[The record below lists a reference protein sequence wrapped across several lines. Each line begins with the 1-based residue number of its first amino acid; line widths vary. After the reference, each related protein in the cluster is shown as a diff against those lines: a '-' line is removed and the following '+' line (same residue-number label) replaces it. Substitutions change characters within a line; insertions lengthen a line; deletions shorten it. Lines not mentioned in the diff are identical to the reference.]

1 LPLVPGV
8 ALPRA
13 RTRLCS
19 VLVVLVALLAGGSL
33 PAAADPGPGAPS
45 AGADAAPSAGPAA
58 VARPASIG
66 GPADQ
71 SSISRAVA
79 DPAGDLCA
87 QVGHA
92 AGYRSDGLVV
102 AVAVALAESTC
113 TPSATGTNGPTA
125 GCPNGS
131 TDRGL
136 WQINSCYHPTVSN
149 ACAYDAQC
157 NATQAYR
164 ISAGGRSWSPWAT
177 YTSGRY
183 RSFLSTAAAAV
194 RRLTPVALARPQA
207 GFGVYRPSSQT
218 FHLDA
223 DRDGRTDIVRGFGA
237 ADDLPTAGDWN
248 RDARDT
254 VGTFRPGAGTFH
266 VTSSATSN
274 SSDAAYRYG
283 TAGDLPL
290 GGDWDRDGVDT
301 AAVFRPSTGVFYLN
315 NQHNDTVTDARL
327 RFGTRGDLP
336 AVGDWDG
343 DGDDTPAVFRPSTG
357 LVYVDLDGNGSTD
370 RRLRYGAPGDR
381 PVAGDWDG
389 NGRDG
394 IAVFRPATGTYYA
407 DDGLDGRTDVRVSY
421 GTRGDLP
428 VAGTWGG

>member
-1 LPLVPGV
+1 
-8 ALPRA
+8 
-13 RTRLCS
+13 
-19 VLVVLVALLAGGSL
+19 VLVVLTALLAAGS
-33 PAAADPGPGAPS
+33 PTAAADPGRTGPGRTGPGAGPS
-45 AGADAAPSAGPAA
+45 PGAA
-58 VARPASIG
+58 ARPASIG
-66 GPADQ
+66 RPADP
-71 SSISRAVA
+71 SSTSHTVS

-87 QVGHA
+87 RVGHT

-113 TPSATGTNGPTA
+113 TPSATGTNPPTA

-131 TDRGL
+131 SDRGL

-149 ACAYDAQC
+149 GCAYDAQC
-157 NATQAYR
+157 NATAAYR
-164 ISAGGRSWSPWAT
+164 ISSGGRSWTPWAT
-177 YTSGRY
+177 YNSGRY
-183 RSFLSTAAAAV
+183 RSFLSTAATAV
-194 RRLTPVALARPQA
+194 RRLTPVALVRPRS

-223 DRDGRTDIVRGFGA
+223 DRDGRTDTVRSFGA
-237 ADDLPTAGDWN
+237 ASDLPTAGDWN

-254 VGTFRPGAGTFH
+254 VGTFRPAAGTFH
-266 VTSSATSN
+266 VTNSATSN
-274 SSDAAYRYG
+274 TSDAAYRFG
-283 TAGDLPL
+283 TTGDLPL
-290 GGDWDRDGVDT
+290 GGDWNRDGVDT

-336 AVGDWDG
+336 AAGDWDG

-357 LVYVDLDGNGSTD
+357 LVYVDTDGNGRTD
-370 RRLRYGAPGDR
+370 RWLRYGAPGDR

-407 DDGLDGRTDVRVSY
+407 DDGLDGRTDVRVTY

-428 VAGTWGG
+428 VAGVWGG